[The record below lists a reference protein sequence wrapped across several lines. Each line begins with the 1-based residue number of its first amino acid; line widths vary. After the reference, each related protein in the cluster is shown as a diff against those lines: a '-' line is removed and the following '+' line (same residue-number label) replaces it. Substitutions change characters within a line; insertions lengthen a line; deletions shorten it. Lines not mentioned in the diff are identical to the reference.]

1 MAPPW
6 WLLSVTLLALCWGP
20 STAGAPDR
28 GGESYDPLLAPPG
41 PGTIPLQTLRCHNDY
56 TRRIVCGWADTQ
68 DAQRFVNVTLYR
80 RLNENPP
87 QPVSCELSDN
97 MLWSH
102 CPSPPCVPR
111 RCVIPYTLFVNSD
124 KDNFSFQPD
133 RPLGTQLAVTLTQH
147 VQPPAPTDLRITAA
161 TDHFQLTWSVA
172 LGGSQG
178 QWLSDLEFEV
188 VYRRLQ
194 DSWEDASSL
203 YTTSPQA
210 DLGPEHLLP
219 SSTYVARVRT
229 RLGQGSRLSGR
240 PSPWSS
246 EVRWDSQPGDKA
258 QPQNLQCVFDG
269 GTVLS
274 CSWEVRSEVTGSIT
288 FTLFYKSGPD
298 AEEKECPSVL
308 KEGVRG
314 HYTLYRCL
322 VPVAHPQNHSQ
333 YLISVR
339 PKVEEKC
346 IKSSENIQMAPPML
360 SVAKGRD
367 GHVLRWEVEKMSFSH
382 ILHTFQVQYK
392 KASVSWQESKTERLP
407 NTRVMLLPPLEPSST
422 YQARVR
428 VKPDSGYNGIW
439 SEWSAECS
447 WDTDWVLPTWGL
459 AFILVFTTLTLLPVL
474 RFCGLYWYRLNRK
487 WEEKIPNPSK
497 SHLFQNGSA
506 GLRLPDSMC
515 ILTSRSPSHRGPWD
529 SPFPGPEGAS
539 PVDCMHSEVSHLTIE
554 DPNRALDS
562 PPEPKTTLATS
573 DLPAELPPSPQPC
586 LPATSSRLEKKVSGF
601 DFNGPY
607 LGPPHS
613 LSLPELVG
621 PEGLPQTGVS
631 PEPPSSGS
639 LEYMCLP
646 EGEQVQL
653 VPLAQVLGRGQA
665 RGAERRPCPGAEE
678 ASPSLEAGTD
688 TAPSAPVLT
697 LTMRGQ
703 GMMDGPTALASGA
716 RGPESSTV
724 VSDYVS
730 TADLALT
737 PSPGAP
743 AAPWVPPLG
752 LPSDQNHSLP
762 PGLASRPPEAS
773 APVTSVFDSYVELPS
788 AMGQPPKLPLG
799 SPAPPVASRPI
810 LSPKEP
816 RVELT
821 PVSPH
826 PEGLLVL
833 QQVGDYCFLPGVG
846 SGALSPQSKSP
857 PPEPCPEIGDLDQV
871 FQVKKPPH
879 QSVPQVPAIQL
890 FKALKQQDYLSL
902 PPWDVGR
909 PGEVC

>member
-1 MAPPW
+1 MAPPR
-6 WLLSVTLLALCWGP
+6 WLLPVTLLALCWGP
-20 STAGAPDR
+20 SVAGAPDR
-28 GGESYDPLLAPPG
+28 GGERCDALLASPG
-41 PGTIPLQTLRCHNDY
+41 PATVPLQTLRCHNDY
-56 TRRIVCGWADTQ
+56 TSRIVCGWADTQ
-68 DAQRFVNVTLYR
+68 DAQRVVNVTLYR
-80 RLNENPP
+80 RLNDNPL
-87 QPVSCELSDN
+87 QPVSCELSDD
-97 MLWSH
+97 MLWAD

-133 RPLGTQLAVTLTQH
+133 RPLGTQLTVTLTQH

-188 VYRRLQ
+188 VYRRFQ
-194 DSWEDASSL
+194 DSWEDASTL

-229 RLGQGSRLSGR
+229 RLGRGSRLSGR
-240 PSPWSS
+240 PSPWSP
-246 EVRWDSQPGDKA
+246 EVLWDSQPGDKA
-258 QPQNLQCVFDG
+258 QPQNLQCFFDG

-274 CSWEVRSEVTGSIT
+274 CSWEVRSEVTSSVS
-288 FTLFYKSGPD
+288 FTLFYKSSPN
-298 AEEKECPSVL
+298 AEEKECSSVL
-308 KEGVRG
+308 REEAGG
-314 HYTLYRCL
+314 HHIRHRCQ
-322 VPVAHPQNHSQ
+322 VPVADPQNHSE
-333 YLISVR
+333 YLVSVR

-360 SVAKGRD
+360 NVTKSRD
-367 GHVLRWEVEKMSFSH
+367 GYILRWEVEKMSFSH
-382 ILHTFQVQYK
+382 IEHTFQVQYK
-392 KASVSWQESKTERLP
+392 KAAVSWQESKMELLSHTH
-407 NTRVMLLPPLEPSST
+407 VMSLPPLEPST
-422 YQARVR
+422 RYQARVR
-428 VKPDSGYNGIW
+428 VKPDSGYDGIW
-439 SEWSAECS
+439 SEWSEVCS
-447 WDTDWVLPTWGL
+447 WDTEWVLPMWGL
-459 AFILVFTTLTLLPVL
+459 AFILVFTTLTLLLAL
-474 RFCGLYWYRLNRK
+474 RFCGLYGYRLNRK

-506 GLRLPDSMC
+506 GLRLPGSVC
-515 ILTSRSPSHRGPWD
+515 ILTGRSPSHKGLWD
-529 SPFPGPEGAS
+529 SPFPGLQGVS

-554 DPNRALDS
+554 DPNHARDS
-562 PPEPKTTLATS
+562 PSEPKMTPAAS
-573 DLPAELPPSPQPC
+573 DLPTEQPPSPRPC
-586 LPATSSRLEKKVSGF
+586 LPAASSRLERKLSSF

-621 PEGLPQTGVS
+621 PEVFPKTGVS
-631 PEPPSSGS
+631 HRPPSSGS

-653 VPLAQVLGRGQA
+653 VPLAQVLRQGQA
-665 RGAERRPCPGAEE
+665 GGGERRPCPGAE
-678 ASPSLEAGTD
+678 AGSPSLEAGTD
-688 TAPSAPVLT
+688 PAPSAPALK
-697 LTMRGQ
+697 MQGQ
-703 GMMDGPTALASGA
+703 GVKGSPPEGGA
-716 RGPESSTV
+716 A

-730 TADLALT
+730 TADLALAPPT
-737 PSPGAP
+737 GAP
-743 AAPWVPPLG
+743 TARWVPPLG
-752 LPSDQNHSLP
+752 LPSDQNPSLP
-762 PGLASRPPEAS
+762 PGPAGQQPEAP

-788 AMGQPPKLPLG
+788 AMGQPPQPPLG
-799 SPAPPVASRPI
+799 TPAPPRASSPI

-816 RVELT
+816 RVDVT

-833 QQVGDYCFLPGVG
+833 QQVGDYCFLPAVG

-857 PPEPCPEIGDLDQV
+857 SPGPCPEIRDLDQV
-871 FQVKKPPH
+871 FQAKKPPH
-879 QSVPQVPAIQL
+879 QAIPQVPAIQL

-902 PPWDVGR
+902 PPWDVSR
-909 PGEVC
+909 PGAVC